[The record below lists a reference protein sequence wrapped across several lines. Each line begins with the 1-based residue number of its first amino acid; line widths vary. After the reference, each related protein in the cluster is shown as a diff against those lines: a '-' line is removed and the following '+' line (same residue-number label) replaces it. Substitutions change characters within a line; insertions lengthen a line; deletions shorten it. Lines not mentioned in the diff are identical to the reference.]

1 MSEGRSS
8 KVRHQTIIELLSTQG
23 QVYVQDL
30 AKQFDVAQETIRRDL
45 SKLESQKLLKK
56 VHGGAVNIQSKF
68 ERNFSERAQAAVDEK
83 KAIAVKAASLIKPGD
98 TLFIDFGTTTFE
110 FSQRVKLIDNITVI
124 TNSPLLANTLQENPT
139 IETILIGGQ
148 FNAALNACLGGIAL
162 KNITEFFAD
171 YAVIGA
177 GAIHHLHGVMDQHVD
192 EAAIAQ
198 KMMEN
203 SDKLMVLADSTKTNK
218 HAINVVTGWGNIDY
232 LITTCKEFKLTD
244 NKKRSKTKII
254 VAELT

>member
-1 MSEGRSS
+1 M
-8 KVRHQTIIELLSTQG
+8 
-23 QVYVQDL
+23 
-30 AKQFDVAQETIRRDL
+30 
-45 SKLESQKLLKK
+45 
-56 VHGGAVNIQSKF
+56 
-68 ERNFSERAQAAVDEK
+68 
-83 KAIAVKAASLIKPGD
+83 KAASLIKPGD

-177 GAIHHLHGVMDQHVD
+177 GAIHHLYGVMDQHVD

-218 HAINVVTGWGNIDY
+218 HAINVVTGWENIDY